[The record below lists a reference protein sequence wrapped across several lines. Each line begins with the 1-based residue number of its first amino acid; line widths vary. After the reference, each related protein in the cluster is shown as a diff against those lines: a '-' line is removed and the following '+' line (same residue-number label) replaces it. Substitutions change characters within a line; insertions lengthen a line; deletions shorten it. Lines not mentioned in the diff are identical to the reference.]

1 MSNFMIPNQARN
13 LSNLT
18 SKKKADSTATTKQ
31 ILTAICRLGDMGPPN
46 DISNITNAQI
56 TALHSAINECAH
68 DTSYHISS
76 RCYGSELIGDF
87 GCT

>member
-31 ILTAICRLGDMGPPN
+31 ILTAICRLGDRGA
-46 DISNITNAQI
+46 S
-56 TALHSAINECAH
+56 
-68 DTSYHISS
+68 
-76 RCYGSELIGDF
+76 
-87 GCT
+87 